1 MRIGI
6 DLGGTKIE
14 GVALDKHGN
23 EVTRKRVP
31 TPKGDYTA
39 TVTAVRDIVFA
50 LEKETSQQGSVGIG
64 MPGTLSQITGRVK
77 NSNSTCLNHMPF
89 NEDISAALAR
99 PVRLANDADCFALSE
114 ATDGAGAGM
123 PSVFGV
129 ILGTGVGG
137 GIVIN
142 GSLLSGPNGI
152 AGEWGHN
159 PLPRIL
165 PDEFPGPRCYCGKE
179 GCIESWC
186 SGPAFETEYETTEN
200 EKLTA
205 AEIAGLARKGHRP
218 AKSAIRRYSDRV
230 ARALSHVINLLD
242 PHVIVLGGGMS
253 NIDEIYDEITARW
266 GNYIFSDSVETK
278 LLRNKHGDSGG
289 VRGAAWLWPDR

>member
-14 GVALDKHGN
+14 GVALDKNGS
-23 EVTRKRVP
+23 ELTRKRVP
-31 TPKGDYTA
+31 TPRGDYTA

-64 MPGTLSQITGRVK
+64 MPGTLSQVTGRVK

-89 NEDISAALAR
+89 NEDISAALER

-186 SGPAFETEYETTEN
+186 SGPAFETEYETAEN

-205 AEIAGLARKGHRP
+205 AEIADLARKGHRP

-266 GNYIFSDSVETK
+266 DNYIFSDSVETK